1 MIYIFAML
9 TWIVYALT
17 DSTFEK
23 PINQM
28 FYYPL
33 LGYCLIFIMNQAR
46 CEYIQW
52 KNSETNMEYFSDYW
66 NMNDLTYLILNI
78 LVMMMNVFDHENTI
92 ILQRTFAAI
101 SACFLWFKVFDWL
114 RLFDCTA
121 FFILLI

>member
-17 DSTFEK
+17 DATFEK

-33 LGYCLIFIMNQAR
+33 LGFCLIFIMNQAR

>member
-1 MIYIFAML
+1 MIYISAML

-17 DSTFEK
+17 DATFEK

-33 LGYCLIFIMNQAR
+33 LGYCLIFIINQAR